1 LSCTGPLA
9 RGWSGR
15 TSNLINTETRD
26 KTTCDGCSCQVW
38 LRSVAHAQ
46 AKPASLD
53 RRASTCS
60 RLAVRYEC
68 SARERWKDCQLWHT
82 GRISQPSFGTHPL
95 LQQRMGTC
103 PPVSASAT
111 AMVHPRT
118 GAPLKT
124 VTYASGEECATPRA
138 LRLDETGT

>member
-1 LSCTGPLA
+1 MSCTGPLA

-95 LQQRMGTC
+95 LKQSGNL
-103 PPVSASAT
+103 PPSVCISNGHGASTYGSAVEDSHVCWWGIVCNPSSVA
-111 AMVHPRT
+111 V
-118 GAPLKT
+118 G
-124 VTYASGEECATPRA
+124 
-138 LRLDETGT
+138 